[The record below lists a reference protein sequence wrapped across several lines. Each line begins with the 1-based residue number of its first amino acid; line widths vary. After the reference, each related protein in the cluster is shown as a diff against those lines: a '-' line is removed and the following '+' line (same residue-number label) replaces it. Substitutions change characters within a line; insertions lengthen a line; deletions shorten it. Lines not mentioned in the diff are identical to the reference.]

1 MYIVT
6 ATRSTARM
14 RAVRAGARNRR
25 NPMIVLSNGSTIKIA
40 PGRSV
45 TLTEDTF
52 QSNQNI
58 LREFSDCLIIN
69 KIGDKDPVEWREEA
83 DTEAPPSVPPEPIED
98 EEEAIIAPPTI
109 NEVIPDE
116 VIEPPVEE
124 PKPKATRR
132 RRSKKS
138 EEEVTTEVEEK
149 PKRRR
154 RSKKADS

>member
-1 MYIVT
+1 MYIVS

-45 TLTEDTF
+45 TLTEDTY

-69 KIGDKDPVEWREEA
+69 KSGEEDPVEWGEEA
-83 DTEAPPSVPPEPIED
+83 DTEAPPTVPPEPIEED
-98 EEEAIIAPPTI
+98 VEAIIVPPPVS
-109 NEVIPDE
+109 EVTPEEII
-116 VIEPPVEE
+116 VLPVEE
-124 PKPKATRR
+124 PNPKLTRR
-132 RRSKKS
+132 SRSKKS
-138 EEEVTTEVEEK
+138 DVEVATEEVEK